1 MRYFS
6 KDEWLEEIDE
16 ENNND
21 IESNNHLEVNPS
33 HDDSESHDS
42 ESEGA
47 PTFSAPRTL
56 PPEHLNEPTSIP
68 VDVTKKGKLLLYYCY
83 IKRFSL

>member
-1 MRYFS
+1 M
-6 KDEWLEEIDE
+6 
-16 ENNND
+16 
-21 IESNNHLEVNPS
+21 NPS